1 MSITC
6 LPFAFDFQSSSA
18 AANVEPCGWMT
29 KSTWQVVPPNAA
41 AVWPDSTSSTVTVP
55 PNGMSRCVCG
65 STAPGSTYLPVA
77 SMTLSACTSSDSPIS
92 EMRSSST

>member
-1 MSITC
+1 
-6 LPFAFDFQSSSA
+6 
-18 AANVEPCGWMT
+18 MT

-65 STAPGSTYLPVA
+65 SIPPGSTYFPEA
-77 SMTLSACTSSDSPIS
+77 SMTRSASTVSESDSP
-92 EMRSSST
+92 MREIRSFSTNTSPT